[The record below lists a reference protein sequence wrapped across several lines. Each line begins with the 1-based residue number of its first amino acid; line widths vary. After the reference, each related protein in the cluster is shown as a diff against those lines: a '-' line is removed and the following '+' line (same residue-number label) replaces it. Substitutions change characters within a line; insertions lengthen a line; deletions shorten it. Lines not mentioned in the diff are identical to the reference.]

1 MLATRYIESGLGEPE
16 QDANTALTELDK
28 ALRATKIGDQCEA
41 IVRFPRLF
49 EKYPFP
55 ILVNSSLLKLAE
67 VFRVGNNIL
76 RLWILK
82 VCEQTDKH
90 LDKILNIDE
99 FVRRIFIVYS
109 SNDPV
114 ARGLALRTLGAV
126 ARIIPEKE
134 QVHHA
139 IRQSLDS
146 HNSVEVDAA
155 ITAAMQFAAQ
165 SKTFAVS
172 MCGKMSDMIEGQA
185 TPDNRKLQLIPILQ
199 YMHHDAKTAALVRTL
214 CLNLLSKY
222 PAEEFIITT
231 LESLTQ
237 LSISTMVDVPAQV
250 SLLLL
255 YLKDPRTLVRSR
267 TLQCLKDLAVKGAVK
282 WPLEAIQAIVQAGM
296 NRNIS
301 AREKS
306 KILMVLLKLAD
317 SPVGCQVKITESDHL
332 QTLLL
337 DSLVHPNGE
346 TSCCALEVIT
356 CILGYYYKENKGA
369 ELKLQIVEYSIK
381 NQLEV
386 QLVTAKTE
394 NILVRILKCAVQL
407 AALSENYSKYFTK
420 FMFGM
425 LNQTPGYSVA
435 QCLLVTE
442 ALAAISANSR
452 DDNPLLIYLSDIMKI
467 LEKNTNINYTNDKE
481 TQFIERLFTLILQI
495 SLITK
500 LEMR

>member
-1 MLATRYIESGLGEPE
+1 MLTTRYTESGLGEPE

-155 ITAAMQFAAQ
+155 ITSAMQFAAQ

-172 MCGKMSDMIEGQA
+172 MCGKMSDMIEEQA
-185 TPDNRKLQLIPILQ
+185 TPDKRKLQLIPILR

-222 PAEEFIITT
+222 PAEDFIITT

-237 LSISTMVDVPAQV
+237 LSISTMIDVPAQV

-255 YLKDPRTLVRSR
+255 YLKDPRTMVRSK

-282 WPLEAIQAIVQAGM
+282 WPLEAVQAIVHAGM
-296 NRNIS
+296 NRKIC
-301 AREKS
+301 ARERS

-337 DSLVHPNGE
+337 DSLVHPDGE
-346 TSCCALEVIT
+346 TGCCALEVIT
-356 CILGYYYKENKGA
+356 CVLGHYYKENKGT
-369 ELKLQIVEYSIK
+369 ELKLQSIEHSIK
-381 NQLEV
+381 NHLEV

-394 NILVRILKCAVQL
+394 NILVRILKCAVEL
-407 AALSENYSKYFTK
+407 AALSEVHSQYFTK

-425 LNQTPGYSVA
+425 LNQNPGYSVA
-435 QCLLVTE
+435 QCLFVTE
-442 ALAAISANSR
+442 ALAAISANSVGE
-452 DDNPLLIYLSDIMKI
+452 NPLLIYLCDIIKI
-467 LEKNTNINYTNDKE
+467 LKNNTSHSYSTEKE

-500 LEMR
+500 IEDR